1 MEGLGGPEAVLLG
14 IDFHSAR
21 HKTVAPAPPK
31 VAQQVRPG
39 AYDIKGNTLRAYLF
53 LLKSGPSELRDVQR
67 SLGFS
72 TPSLASYHL
81 KKLVESGLAQQ
92 DERGRYLVTKDS
104 TKEILEGY
112 VRVGTVVFPQLFFL
126 SVFFTVVIGYLG
138 YMSLGSPSYAP
149 LLAVASLALVCAFWF
164 ETYRV
169 WRRLTTWK

>member
-1 MEGLGGPEAVLLG
+1 M
-14 IDFHSAR
+14 AR
-21 HKTVAPAPPK
+21 APPK

-67 SLGFS
+67 ALGFS

-149 LLAVASLALVCAFWF
+149 RLAMASVGLVGAFWF